1 MTGTAIRSIQKGG
14 GILIPAVLL
23 SFLVAGCGPS
33 QQEIMAKDRLEK
45 AQAFFKQVKSNS
57 DVQAYAPAPLYDAQ
71 KAMTAAEQA
80 KDYQEME
87 HLSYLAEKKSQMT
100 MAIAEQRKAEKE
112 TGALSKETAELILQ
126 KRDQEAKL
134 ARKDAEQAKLLA
146 LERASE
152 AEKARMEAEAKAREA
167 EKARGESEAQAR
179 EAEKARMETE
189 AKSRELEQ
197 AKLLAESKVK
207 EAEQAKQAA
216 LAEAEKAAKAR
227 AEADQLTKE
236 VSELKAKQTDR
247 GIVLTMG
254 DVLFETGKAALFPG
268 AIRTINKLSGF
279 LKKYPDRNVL
289 IEGHTD
295 SVGSEEYNLGL
306 SEKRADSVREQL
318 VADGVSPDRIF
329 TKGYGKKYPEAS
341 NDTPAGRQ
349 QNRRVEVVILKEG
362 VKPETQF
369 RQ

>member
-1 MTGTAIRSIQKGG
+1 MTATVIRSIQKGG
-14 GILIPAVLL
+14 TFLIPAVLF

-33 QQEIMAKDRLEK
+33 QQEIMAKYRLEK
-45 AQAFFKQVKSNS
+45 AKAFYEQVKSNP
-57 DVQAYAPAPLYDAQ
+57 DVQAYALAPLYDAQ
-71 KAMTAAEQA
+71 KAMNAAEQA
-80 KDYQEME
+80 QDYQEME
-87 HLSYLAEKKSQMT
+87 HLSYLAEKKSQMI

-112 TGALSKETAELILQ
+112 TGALGKETVELVLQ

-134 ARKDAEQAKLLA
+134 ARKEAEQAKLLA

-152 AEKARMEAEAKAREA
+152 AEMARMDAEARTREAEAKSWEA
-167 EKARGESEAQAR
+167 EKARR
-179 EAEKARMETE
+179 ETE

-197 AKLLAESKVK
+197 AKLLAESKAK
-207 EAEQAKQAA
+207 EAGQAMQAA

-254 DVLFETGKAALFPG
+254 DVLFATGKATLFPG
-268 AIRTINKLSGF
+268 AIRTIDKLAGF

-295 SVGSEEYNLGL
+295 SVGSEEYNLDL
-306 SEKRADSVREQL
+306 SENRADSVREQL
-318 VADGVSPDRIF
+318 VAEGISPKRIF
-329 TKGYGKKYPEAS
+329 TKGYGKQYPEAS

-369 RQ
+369 R

>member
-1 MTGTAIRSIQKGG
+1 MTGTAIRSIQKGRAF
-14 GILIPAVLL
+14 LIPAVLL

-33 QQEIMAKDRLEK
+33 QQENMAKDRLEK
-45 AQAFFKQVKSNS
+45 AKAFYEQVKSNP

-71 KAMTAAEQA
+71 KAMNAAEQA
-80 KDYQEME
+80 QDYQAME

-134 ARKDAEQAKLLA
+134 ARKEAEQAKLLA
-146 LERASE
+146 LKRASE
-152 AEKARMEAEAKAREA
+152 AENARMDAEARTREA
-167 EKARGESEAQAR
+167 ENARRETEARIR
-179 EAEKARMETE
+179 EAENARRETE
-189 AKSRELEQ
+189 VKARELEQ

-207 EAEQAKQAA
+207 EAGLAKQAA

-227 AEADQLTKE
+227 AEAAQLAKE

-254 DVLFETGKAALFPG
+254 DVLFATGKATLFPG
-268 AIRTINKLSGF
+268 AIRTLDKLAAF

-306 SEKRADSVREQL
+306 SENRADSVREQL
-318 VADGVSPDRIF
+318 VAEGVSPERIF
-329 TKGYGKKYPEAS
+329 TKGYGKKHPEAS
-341 NDTPAGRQ
+341 NDTPEGRQ

-369 RQ
+369 R

>member
-14 GILIPAVLL
+14 AILIPAVLL

-45 AQAFFKQVKSNS
+45 AKAFYEQVKSNP
-57 DVQAYAPAPLYDAQ
+57 DVQAYAPAPLYDGQ
-71 KAMTAAEQA
+71 KAMNAAEQA

-87 HLSYLAEKKSQMT
+87 HLSYLAEKKSQMI

-112 TGALSKETAELILQ
+112 TGALGKETAELVLQ

-134 ARKDAEQAKLLA
+134 ARKEAEQAKLLA

-152 AEKARMEAEAKAREA
+152 AEKARMEAEAKSLEA
-167 EKARGESEAQAR
+167 EKARR
-179 EAEKARMETE
+179 ETE

-197 AKLLAESKVK
+197 TKLLAESKAK
-207 EAEQAKQAA
+207 EAGQAKQAA

-254 DVLFETGKAALFPG
+254 DVLFTTGKATLFPG
-268 AIRTINKLSGF
+268 AIRTINKLAGF
-279 LKKYPDRNVL
+279 LNKYPDRNVL

-318 VADGVSPDRIF
+318 VAEGVSPERIS

-341 NDTPAGRQ
+341 NDIPAGRQ

-369 RQ
+369 R

>member
-1 MTGTAIRSIQKGG
+1 MYKMTGTAIRSIQKGG
-14 GILIPAVLL
+14 AILIPAVLL

-45 AQAFFKQVKSNS
+45 AKAFYEQVKSNP
-57 DVQAYAPAPLYDAQ
+57 DVQAYAPAPLYDGQ
-71 KAMTAAEQA
+71 KAMNAAEQA

-87 HLSYLAEKKSQMT
+87 HLSYLAEKKSQMI

-112 TGALSKETAELILQ
+112 TGALGKETAELVLQ

-134 ARKDAEQAKLLA
+134 ARKEAEQAKLLA

-152 AEKARMEAEAKAREA
+152 AEKARMEAEAKSLEA
-167 EKARGESEAQAR
+167 EKARR
-179 EAEKARMETE
+179 ETE

-197 AKLLAESKVK
+197 T
-207 EAEQAKQAA
+207 KQAA

-254 DVLFETGKAALFPG
+254 DVLFTTGKATLFPG
-268 AIRTINKLSGF
+268 AIRTINKLAGF
-279 LKKYPDRNVL
+279 LNKYPDRNVL

-318 VADGVSPDRIF
+318 VAEGVSPERIS

-341 NDTPAGRQ
+341 NDIPAGRQ

-369 RQ
+369 R

>member
-1 MTGTAIRSIQKGG
+1 
-14 GILIPAVLL
+14 
-23 SFLVAGCGPS
+23 
-33 QQEIMAKDRLEK
+33 
-45 AQAFFKQVKSNS
+45 
-57 DVQAYAPAPLYDAQ
+57 
-71 KAMTAAEQA
+71 
-80 KDYQEME
+80 ME
-87 HLSYLAEKKSQMT
+87 A
-100 MAIAEQRKAEKE
+100 
-112 TGALSKETAELILQ
+112 
-126 KRDQEAKL
+126 EAKSL
-134 ARKDAEQAKLLA
+134 
-146 LERASE
+146 E
-152 AEKARMEAEAKAREA
+152 AEKARRETEAKSLEA
-167 EKARGESEAQAR
+167 EKARR
-179 EAEKARMETE
+179 ETE

-197 AKLLAESKVK
+197 T
-207 EAEQAKQAA
+207 KQAA

-254 DVLFETGKAALFPG
+254 DVLFTTGKATLFPG
-268 AIRTINKLSGF
+268 AIRTINKLAGF
-279 LKKYPDRNVL
+279 LNKYPDRNVL

-318 VADGVSPDRIF
+318 VAEGVSPERIS

-341 NDTPAGRQ
+341 NDIPAGRQ

-369 RQ
+369 R